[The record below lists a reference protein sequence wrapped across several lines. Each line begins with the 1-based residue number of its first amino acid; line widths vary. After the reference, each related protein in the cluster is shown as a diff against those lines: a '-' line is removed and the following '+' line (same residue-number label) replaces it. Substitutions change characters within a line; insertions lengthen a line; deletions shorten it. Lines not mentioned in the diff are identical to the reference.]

1 MRNEGTVYAVN
12 VDSLGEILTT
22 SSLEYALLARA
33 GWEKRG
39 HVVSVFVVETSRLGR
54 S

>member
-22 SSLEYALLARA
+22 SSLEHALLARS
-33 GWEKRG
+33 GWERKG
-39 HVVSVFVVETSRLGR
+39 HVVSIFVVETSRLGR